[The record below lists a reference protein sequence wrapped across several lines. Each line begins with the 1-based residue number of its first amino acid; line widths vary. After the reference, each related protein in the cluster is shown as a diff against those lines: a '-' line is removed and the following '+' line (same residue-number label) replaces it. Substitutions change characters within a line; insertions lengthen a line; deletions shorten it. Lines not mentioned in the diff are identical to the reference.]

1 VERGKVLWGG
11 EVKAT
16 QQLFDIDQTIPPPCA
31 NEFVVTTP
39 APIPWVLNNAGSHH
53 VHIHVPK
60 TIQ

>member
-1 VERGKVLWGG
+1 VQPGKVLYVI

-39 APIPWVLNNAGSHH
+39 SPISWVLNNAGSHH